1 MGGFTQAMSGDMSE
15 VVGFLKAGEV
25 RVLAVLT
32 DERVPGFEDIPTA
45 IEQGYDVTAV
55 NWRGMYVPKGISDEQ
70 FNVWAEKLQ
79 AVADS
84 AEWQE
89 AMAANGLAP
98 FTKVGVRFPELRGHP
113 RRGNQRALQGT
124 GSDPVMASDR
134 IFGLVTL
141 FVALAYIAGATQI
154 QTSFLAD
161 PVGPKAFPILIG
173 AVAALCSLYMIVRP
187 DPDPDWPSAR
197 TWGALLVAVIVLVAY
212 AYALKPMGFIV
223 PTAIAAGDSQ
233 LPDIPESQGRRG
245 GGLRA
250 VAGSL
255 HPVQIR
261 IGIEPL
267 RLPERN
273 GSDMELM
280 SNLALGFSI
289 ALSPYTL
296 LLAVV
301 GCFLGTIIGALPGL
315 GPSNGVAILIP
326 LTFTLGLDATSA
338 LVLMTSVYYG
348 AMYGGRISSILL
360 NIPGDEPAL
369 MTTLDG
375 YPMAKQGRAGDAL
388 VLSGV
393 ASFVGAFLA
402 TIGLMLLAPM
412 LARVAYLF
420 GPAEY
425 FALYL
430 LAFCTL
436 GGMASNNQAK
446 AALASCLGLGIAM
459 IGVDSSSGMPRLT
472 GGNLHLFDGIDFLVA
487 IVGLFAIAEVFFFIE
502 SHGKGSS
509 IGVVLDKV
517 RIPWKDIRDTKWTML
532 RASGVGFIAGILP
545 GAGASLG
552 SFLAYM
558 SEKSIAGKN
567 GGFGTGA
574 PKGVAAPEAGNNAAA
589 GGALVPMLTLGVPGS
604 GTTAVLL
611 ALLMTLNITPGPT
624 LFTDRPEVV
633 WGLIA
638 SLLIANIVLLLM
650 NVPMVKVFVKIL
662 MVPAWVLLP
671 GVTMIS
677 FVGIYSLSGSYFDLL
692 LMVAFGALGY
702 ILRKLDV
709 PTVPVILGILLGGNM
724 EDALRR
730 AMVLSDG
737 DFTFLFSTPISIG
750 LWIAAILGFV
760 APMFLRNVLKKP
772 QAITD

>member
-1 MGGFTQAMSGDMSE
+1 MD
-15 VVGFLKAGEV
+15 
-25 RVLAVLT
+25 
-32 DERVPGFEDIPTA
+32 
-45 IEQGYDVTAV
+45 
-55 NWRGMYVPKGISDEQ
+55 
-70 FNVWAEKLQ
+70 
-79 AVADS
+79 
-84 AEWQE
+84 
-89 AMAANGLAP
+89 
-98 FTKVGVRFPELRGHP
+98 
-113 RRGNQRALQGT
+113 
-124 GSDPVMASDR
+124 
-134 IFGLVTL
+134 L
-141 FVALAYIAGATQI
+141 F
-154 QTSFLAD
+154 
-161 PVGPKAFPILIG
+161 
-173 AVAALCSLYMIVRP
+173 
-187 DPDPDWPSAR
+187 
-197 TWGALLVAVIVLVAY
+197 
-212 AYALKPMGFIV
+212 
-223 PTAIAAGDSQ
+223 
-233 LPDIPESQGRRG
+233 
-245 GGLRA
+245 
-250 VAGSL
+250 
-255 HPVQIR
+255 
-261 IGIEPL
+261 
-267 RLPERN
+267 
-273 GSDMELM
+273 
-280 SNLALGFSI
+280 SNLALGFSV
-289 ALSPYTL
+289 AFSPFTL
-296 LLAVV
+296 MLAII

-326 LTFTLGLDATSA
+326 ITFTLGLDATSA

-375 YPMAKQGRAGDAL
+375 YPMAKAGRAGDAL

-402 TIGLMLLAPM
+402 TIGLMLLAPL

-446 AALASCLGLGIAM
+446 AAIASCIGLGIAM
-459 IGVDSSSGMPRLT
+459 IGVDNSSGLPRLT

-502 SHGKGSS
+502 SHGKDSS
-509 IGVVLDKV
+509 IGVKLGKV
-517 RIPWKDIRDTKWTML
+517 KIPWKDINETKWTML
-532 RASGVGFIAGILP
+532 RSSAVGFIAGILP

-552 SFLAYM
+552 SFMAYM
-558 SEKSIAGKN
+558 SEKSIAGEK
-567 GGFGTGA
+567 GGFGTGV
-574 PKGVAAPEAGNNAAA
+574 PKGIAAPEAGNNAAA

-624 LFTDRPEVV
+624 LFTDRPDVV

-638 SLLIANIVLLLM
+638 SLLIANFVLLLM
-650 NVPMVKVFVKIL
+650 NVPMVKIFVRIL
-662 MVPAWVLLP
+662 QVPAWVLLP

-702 ILRKLDV
+702 VLRKLDI
-709 PTVPVILGILLGGNM
+709 PTVPVILGVLLGGNM

-730 AMVLSDG
+730 AMVISDG
-737 DFTFLFSTPISIG
+737 EWTYLFSTPIAIG
-750 LWIAAILGFV
+750 LWIAAIAGFV
-760 APMFLRNVLKKP
+760 APMFFRNVLKKP
-772 QAITD
+772 QAVSD

>member
-1 MGGFTQAMSGDMSE
+1 M
-15 VVGFLKAGEV
+15 
-25 RVLAVLT
+25 
-32 DERVPGFEDIPTA
+32 
-45 IEQGYDVTAV
+45 
-55 NWRGMYVPKGISDEQ
+55 
-70 FNVWAEKLQ
+70 
-79 AVADS
+79 
-84 AEWQE
+84 
-89 AMAANGLAP
+89 
-98 FTKVGVRFPELRGHP
+98 
-113 RRGNQRALQGT
+113 
-124 GSDPVMASDR
+124 
-134 IFGLVTL
+134 
-141 FVALAYIAGATQI
+141 
-154 QTSFLAD
+154 
-161 PVGPKAFPILIG
+161 
-173 AVAALCSLYMIVRP
+173 
-187 DPDPDWPSAR
+187 
-197 TWGALLVAVIVLVAY
+197 
-212 AYALKPMGFIV
+212 
-223 PTAIAAGDSQ
+223 
-233 LPDIPESQGRRG
+233 
-245 GGLRA
+245 
-250 VAGSL
+250 
-255 HPVQIR
+255 
-261 IGIEPL
+261 
-267 RLPERN
+267 
-273 GSDMELM
+273 
-280 SNLALGFSI
+280 
-289 ALSPYTL
+289 
-296 LLAVV
+296 
-301 GCFLGTIIGALPGL
+301 
-315 GPSNGVAILIP
+315 AILIP

-402 TIGLMLLAPM
+402 TFGLMFLAPL

-436 GGMASNNQAK
+436 GGIASNNQAK
-446 AALASCLGLGIAM
+446 AAIASCIGLGIAM
-459 IGVDSSSGMPRLT
+459 IGLDNISGMPRLT
-472 GGNLHLFDGIDFLVA
+472 FGNLHLMDGVDFLVA

-502 SHGKGSS
+502 SHGKNTS
-509 IGVVLDKV
+509 IGVKLDKV
-517 RIPWKDIRDTKWTML
+517 TIPWRDIWSTKWTML
-532 RASGVGFIAGILP
+532 RSSGDRVLRRRSAG
-545 GAGASLG
+545 GGCQSLG
-552 SFLAYM
+552 SFMAYM
-558 SEKSIAGKN
+558 TEKSIAGEK
-567 GGFGTGA
+567 GKFGTGV

-638 SLLIANIVLLLM
+638 SLLIANFVLLIM
-650 NVPMVKVFVKIL
+650 NVPMVKIFVKIL
-662 MVPAWVLLP
+662 MVPPWVLLP

-702 ILRKLDV
+702 FLRKLDV
-709 PTVPVILGILLGGNM
+709 PTVPVILGILLGNNM

-737 DFTFLFSTPISIG
+737 DWTYLFSSNIAIV
-750 LWIAAILGFV
+750 LWIAAIAGFV
-760 APMFLRNVLKKP
+760 APMFLRKVLKKP

>member
-1 MGGFTQAMSGDMSE
+1 M
-15 VVGFLKAGEV
+15 
-25 RVLAVLT
+25 
-32 DERVPGFEDIPTA
+32 DI
-45 IEQGYDVTAV
+45 
-55 NWRGMYVPKGISDEQ
+55 
-70 FNVWAEKLQ
+70 FN
-79 AVADS
+79 
-84 AEWQE
+84 
-89 AMAANGLAP
+89 N
-98 FTKVGVRFPELRGHP
+98 
-113 RRGNQRALQGT
+113 
-124 GSDPVMASDR
+124 
-134 IFGLVTL
+134 LV
-141 FVALAYIAGATQI
+141 
-154 QTSFLAD
+154 
-161 PVGPKAFPILIG
+161 
-173 AVAALCSLYMIVRP
+173 
-187 DPDPDWPSAR
+187 
-197 TWGALLVAVIVLVAY
+197 
-212 AYALKPMGFIV
+212 MGF
-223 PTAIAAGDSQ
+223 G
-233 LPDIPESQGRRG
+233 
-245 GGLRA
+245 
-250 VAGSL
+250 
-255 HPVQIR
+255 
-261 IGIEPL
+261 
-267 RLPERN
+267 
-273 GSDMELM
+273 
-280 SNLALGFSI
+280 I

-296 LLAVV
+296 MLAVI

-326 LTFTLGLDATSA
+326 ITFTLGLDATSA

-375 YPMAKQGRAGDAL
+375 YPMAKAGRAGDAL

-393 ASFVGAFLA
+393 ASFVGAMLA
-402 TIGLMLLAPM
+402 TFGLILLAPL
-412 LARVAYLF
+412 LARVAYQF

-446 AALASCLGLGIAM
+446 SAIAACIGLGIAM
-459 IGVDSSSGMPRLT
+459 VGVDNNSGMPRLT
-472 GGNLHLFDGIDFLVA
+472 AGNMHLMDGVDFLVA

-509 IGVVLDKV
+509 IGVKLEKV
-517 RIPWKDIRDTKWTML
+517 TIPWKDIMDTKWTML
-532 RASGVGFIAGILP
+532 RSSLVGFFAGVLP

-558 SEKSIAGKN
+558 SEKSIAGEK
-567 GGFGTGA
+567 GGFGTGV
-574 PKGVAAPEAGNNAAA
+574 PKGIAAPEAGNNAAA

-638 SLLIANIVLLLM
+638 SLLIANVVLLLM
-650 NVPMVKVFVKIL
+650 NVPMVKIFVKIL
-662 MVPAWVLLP
+662 MVPPWILLP

-692 LMVAFGALGY
+692 LMVGFGVMGY
-702 ILRKLDV
+702 VLRKLDV

-724 EDALRR
+724 ENALRR

-737 DFTFLFSTPISIG
+737 DAMFLFSSPISIG
-750 LWIAAILGFV
+750 LWIAAIAGFV
-760 APMFLRNVLKKP
+760 APMFLRKVLTKP
-772 QAITD
+772 QRITD